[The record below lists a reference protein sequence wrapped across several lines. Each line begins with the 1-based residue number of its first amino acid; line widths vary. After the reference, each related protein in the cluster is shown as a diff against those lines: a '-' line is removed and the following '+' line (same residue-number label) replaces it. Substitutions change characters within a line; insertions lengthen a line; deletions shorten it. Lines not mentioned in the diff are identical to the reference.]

1 MSTEVVDALWTPM
14 LKYPKDP
21 TPSELK
27 LYDDIINTKIKKV
40 PKYEAPTI
48 FKNIGKVADD
58 LPIIKTNDLPV
69 KPKDSN
75 LPKKPNDLGFPIRI
89 SDLPPTRRPPK
100 APTAPTPKSKKGFVL
115 PFGWPKFSGRSGG
128 GGVGNK
134 GKRQSRKK
142 FTAWDVRQDKI
153 GFYGFGR
160 KSDSY
165 GGVFGE
171 LDKLDKAAKAEKKT
185 KSKEKKS
192 GFDEVFNFSF
202 DF

>member
-1 MSTEVVDALWTPM
+1 MVSG
-14 LKYPKDP
+14 
-21 TPSELK
+21 
-27 LYDDIINTKIKKV
+27 KIKKV

-89 SDLPPTRRPPK
+89 SDLPPTRRPP
-100 APTAPTPKSKKGFVL
+100 TAVTPKSIKAPKGFVL
-115 PFGWPKFSGRSGG
+115 PLGWPNFSGRSGG

-160 KSDSY
+160 KSDGY
-165 GGVFGE
+165 GGVFTE
-171 LDKLDKAAKAEKKT
+171 LDALDKAAKAKKKT
-185 KSKEKKS
+185 KSKK
-192 GFDEVFNFSF
+192 GFDQVFNFSF